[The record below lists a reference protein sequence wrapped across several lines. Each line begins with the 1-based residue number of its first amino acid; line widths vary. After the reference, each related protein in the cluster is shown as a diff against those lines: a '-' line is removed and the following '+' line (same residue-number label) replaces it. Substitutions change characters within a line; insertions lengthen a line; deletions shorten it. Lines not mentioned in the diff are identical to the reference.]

1 VAFNGVTWHTPW
13 RRALEVFAVGF
24 LFASCIGPLCA
35 IVIPRI
41 APRLCSRLRFPL
53 DWAILIAVMIGLG
66 AVGSL
71 LAILVLAVAG
81 FLFRSRFLKP
91 PARLATAPSA
101 ASLAI
106 LPFHNASGDPDL
118 DWLGSSLGEMLTT
131 DVGYSPG
138 LRTVSSDRVSQV
150 LGDER
155 VPPGSAIDASL
166 MPRLAE
172 LSRAETVVWGQYAK
186 SGEQIRIDATLQD
199 VKHQRRLTLMAE
211 ASGQE
216 DLLPTVDRLARS
228 VRENLALSPQLV
240 KELQEQAFRPSTSSL
255 VALHSY
261 DQGVELFRHGHS
273 SEALKRF
280 QNSVKADSH
289 FALAYSKLGKTYAS
303 LGYDKQAEQAARKAT
318 DLSGGLP
325 TREKDLISANEAS
338 IINDKTTAIQAYEKL
353 IKTSPDDTDVLFD
366 LAALYSSAGSFRE
379 TLETKVMKN
388 LAHPQTN
395 LGTLNNV
402 GGRAGVE
409 IKNNHCG

>member
-1 VAFNGVTWHTPW
+1 MPYRAESALASLIRRTHEAATPVSEEDSSIPQALSAVVSRCLERDPNMRYQHASEIAADLAAWQSKANPAQRLATVLRADGERGSRWWARAFARPLLGST
-13 RRALEVFAVGF
+13 LAV
-24 LFASCIGPLCA
+24 L
-35 IVIPRI
+35 
-41 APRLCSRLRFPL
+41 
-53 DWAILIAVMIGLG
+53 
-66 AVGSL
+66 VGSL

-106 LPFHNASGDPDL
+106 LPFYNASGDPDL
-118 DWLGSSLGEMLTT
+118 DWLGSSLGEMLTA

-150 LGDER
+150 LADER

-186 SGEQIRIDATLQD
+186 SGEQIRIDATLLD
-199 VKHQRRLTLMAE
+199 VNHQRRLTLTAE

-216 DLLPTVDRLARS
+216 DLLPAVDRLARS

-280 QNSVKADSH
+280 QDSVKADSQ

-338 IINDKTTAIQAYEKL
+338 IINDKTTAIQA
-353 IKTSPDDTDVLFD
+353 
-366 LAALYSSAGSFRE
+366 
-379 TLETKVMKN
+379 
-388 LAHPQTN
+388 
-395 LGTLNNV
+395 
-402 GGRAGVE
+402 
-409 IKNNHCG
+409 